1 MSRLVVAPARC
12 LPEQAAIAIAA
23 RGALARL
30 GVLKVRPTNN
40 KDAQL
45 AALSL
50 PGEVA
55 WRRVRRA
62 DRATEADRLG
72 VSEG

>member
-1 MSRLVVAPARC
+1 
-12 LPEQAAIAIAA
+12 
-23 RGALARL
+23 
-30 GVLKVRPTNN
+30 VLKVRPTNN

-62 DRATEADRLG
+62 DRATEANRLG
-72 VSEG
+72 VRVR